1 MIEFLV
7 QWVISA
13 ALLFLMASLV
23 RDVEVGG
30 WGPAFIGAL
39 VLAIVNFFV
48 RPIMVL
54 LTLPLT
60 VITLGLFLLVI
71 NAIVLMLVGALVP
84 GIQIRSFWGAFIGS
98 ILLALLNFA
107 VTAIL
112 GSPA

>member
-1 MIEFLV
+1 M
-7 QWVISA
+7 
-13 ALLFLMASLV
+13 
-23 RDVEVGG
+23 
-30 WGPAFIGAL
+30 
-39 VLAIVNFFV
+39 LAIVNFFI

-98 ILLALLNFA
+98 ILLALLNFGVA
-107 VTAIL
+107 AIL
-112 GSPA
+112 GSSA